1 MSTLRTNNLQNPDSS
16 NVNIELTQNGG
27 VVVSGILTAS
37 SDLNVTSGDAGIG
50 TDSPDSKLHVDSKTT
65 NVPLIVDASQNNRSR
80 IVFKNE
86 YERGTECNV
95 ELIDED
101 LRFVTNSGERLRIK
115 KDGYVGVGLTNPTAK
130 FIVDG
135 GGTSSIALRDDSI
148 ENHKR
153 SDDDASITINYRGY
167 QGGTTKFR
175 DLNVY
180 DGKQSLVAQV
190 DGSERRLYVGNT
202 FLESNSIGLGSK
214 TNATRNAGVST
225 ATGTLIYNSDQQG
238 LQVFDGT
245 NWQTVSTVF
254 SATGGSITDVAGYRI
269 HTFTGTQ
276 DFQVTAGTKNIDI
289 LVQGAGGAGGG
300 RGGND
305 GSGGGGAGGLQYR
318 TGITV
323 GPGNYTCTVAGGAN
337 GVGPATAGNTAGVTN
352 ITGLPVGTIQ
362 SNGGGGG
369 GSEGPAAVRPGQN
382 GACGGGAGGYS
393 NAYSGGTG
401 EADSG
406 GTDGSTS
413 PSNGWGNDGGAN
425 QYPGSPNNNGGGGG
439 GGTQSIGM
447 PGKVPTSVPTQ
458 YDMTPL
464 TGNGGNGLQY
474 SISGAPVYYGG
485 GGGCGGNSHPG
496 TNNNPGAYGGR
507 GGGGNGGG
515 GPFGVASNGAPGTG
529 GGGGGAAANNSPTT
543 PHNSG
548 NGGGGVVIIRYSI

>member
-27 VVVSGILTAS
+27 AVVSGIVTA
-37 SDLNVTSGDAGIG
+37 TGGIE
-50 TDSPDSKLHVDSKTT
+50 VDSTTT
-65 NVPLIVDASQNNRSR
+65 NTPLIVDASQNKRSR
-80 IVFKNE
+80 VVFRNE
-86 YERGTECNV
+86 QERGTECNV

-101 LRFVTNSGERLRIK
+101 LRFVTNSGERLRIQRN
-115 KDGYVGVGLTNPTAK
+115 GNIGIGLTNPTAA
-130 FIVDG
+130 FQVDG

-153 SDDDASITINYRGY
+153 SDDDASITINYFGY

-202 FLESNSIGLGSK
+202 FLENNSVGLGSQ
-214 TNATRNAGVST
+214 TDATRNAGVST
-225 ATGTLIYNSDQQG
+225 APGTLIYNSDQQG

-245 NWQTVSTVF
+245 NWQTVSTIF
-254 SATGGSITDVAGYRI
+254 SATGGSITDAGGYRI

-276 DFQVTAGTKNIDI
+276 DFQVTAGTKTIDV

-323 GPGNYTCTVAGGAN
+323 GPGSYTCTVAGGAN
-337 GVGPATAGNTAGVTN
+337 GVGAAVAGSTAGVTN
-352 ITGLPVGTIQ
+352 IIGLSVGTIQ
-362 SNGGGGG
+362 ANGGGGG
-369 GSEGPAAVRPGQN
+369 GAEGPSQDRVGQN

-393 NAYSGGTG
+393 PAHVGGTG

-406 GTDGSTS
+406 GTNGSTS
-413 PSNGWGNDGGAN
+413 PSNGWGNDGGDN
-425 QYPGSPNNNGGGGG
+425 EHTGSYNNGGGGG
-439 GGTQSIGM
+439 GGTQSTGM
-447 PGKVPTSVPTQ
+447 PGKTPTSLPTQ

-485 GGGCGGNSHPG
+485 GGGCGGNSHPA
-496 TNNNPGAYGGR
+496 TNNNPGGYGGR

-515 GPFGVASNGAPGTG
+515 GPLGVASNGLSNLG
-529 GGGGGAAANNSPTT
+529 GGGGGAAANNNPTT

-548 NGGGGVVIIRYSI
+548 NGGGGVVIIRYLI

>member
-27 VVVSGILTAS
+27 AVVSGIVTATGGIE
-37 SDLNVTSGDAGIG
+37 VTGKIE
-50 TDSPDSKLHVDSKTT
+50 VDSTTT
-65 NVPLIVDASQNNRSR
+65 NTPLIVDASQNKRSR
-80 IVFKNE
+80 VVFRNE
-86 YERGTECNV
+86 QERGTECNV

-101 LRFVTNSGERLRIK
+101 LRFVTNSGERLRIQRN
-115 KDGYVGVGLTNPTAK
+115 GNIGIGLTNPTAA
-130 FIVDG
+130 FQVDG

-153 SDDDASITINYRGY
+153 SDDDASITINYFGY
-167 QGGTTKFR
+167 QGGNTKFR

-202 FLESNSIGLGSK
+202 FLENNSVGLGSQ

-225 ATGTLIYNSDQQG
+225 APGTLIYNSDQQG

-245 NWQTVSTVF
+245 NWQTVSTIF
-254 SATGGSITDVAGYRI
+254 SATGGSITDAGGYRI

-276 DFQVTAGTKNIDI
+276 DFQVTAGTKTIDV

-323 GPGNYTCTVAGGAN
+323 GPGSYTCTVAGGAN
-337 GVGPATAGNTAGVTN
+337 GVGPGAAGNTAGVTN
-352 ITGLPVGTIQ
+352 ITGLSVGTIQ
-362 SNGGGGG
+362 ANGGGGG
-369 GSEGPAAVRPGQN
+369 GSEGPSQDRVGQN

-393 NAYSGGTG
+393 AAYGGGTG

-406 GTDGSTS
+406 GTNGSTS
-413 PSNGWGNDGGAN
+413 PSNGWGNDGGDN
-425 QYPGSPNNNGGGGG
+425 EYSGSPNNNGGGGG
-439 GGTQSIGM
+439 GGTQSVGM
-447 PGKVPTSVPTQ
+447 PGKTPTSLPTQ

-485 GGGCGGNSHPG
+485 GGGCGGNSHPA
-496 TNNNPGAYGGR
+496 TNNNPGGYGGR

-515 GPFGVASNGAPGTG
+515 GPLGVASNGLSNLG

-543 PHNSG
+543 PHTSG
-548 NGGGGVVIIRYSI
+548 NGGSGVVIIRYLI

>member
-27 VVVSGILTAS
+27 AVVSGIVTATGGIE
-37 SDLNVTSGDAGIG
+37 VTGKIE
-50 TDSPDSKLHVDSKTT
+50 VDSTTT
-65 NVPLIVDASQNNRSR
+65 NTPLIVDASQNKRSR
-80 IVFKNE
+80 VVFRNE
-86 YERGTECNV
+86 QERGTECNV

-101 LRFVTNSGERLRIK
+101 LRFVTNSGERLRIQRN
-115 KDGYVGVGLTNPTAK
+115 GNIGIGLTNPTAA
-130 FIVDG
+130 FQVDG

-153 SDDDASITINYRGY
+153 SDDDASITINYFGY
-167 QGGTTKFR
+167 QGGNTKFR

-202 FLESNSIGLGSK
+202 FLENNSVGLGSQ

-225 ATGTLIYNSDQQG
+225 APGTLIYNSDQQG

-245 NWQTVSTVF
+245 NWQTVSTIF
-254 SATGGSITDVAGYRI
+254 SATGGSITDAGGYRI

-276 DFQVTAGTKNIDI
+276 DFQVTAGTKTIDV

-323 GPGNYTCTVAGGAN
+323 GPGSYTCTVAGGAN
-337 GVGPATAGNTAGVTN
+337 GVGPGAAGNTAGVTN
-352 ITGLPVGTIQ
+352 ITGLSVGTIQ
-362 SNGGGGG
+362 ANGGGGG
-369 GSEGPAAVRPGQN
+369 GSEGPSQDRVGQN

-393 NAYSGGTG
+393 PAHGGGTG

-406 GTDGSTS
+406 GTNGSTS
-413 PSNGWGNDGGAN
+413 PSNGWGNDGGDN
-425 QYPGSPNNNGGGGG
+425 SHTGSYNNGGGGG
-439 GGTQSIGM
+439 GGTQSAGM
-447 PGKVPTSVPTQ
+447 PGKTPTSLPTQ
-458 YDMTPL
+458 YDMTGQ

-485 GGGCGGNSHPG
+485 GGGCGGNSHPA
-496 TNNNPGAYGGR
+496 TNNNPGGYGGR

-515 GPFGVASNGAPGTG
+515 GPLGVASNGLSNLG

-548 NGGGGVVIIRYSI
+548 NGGSGVVIIRYLI